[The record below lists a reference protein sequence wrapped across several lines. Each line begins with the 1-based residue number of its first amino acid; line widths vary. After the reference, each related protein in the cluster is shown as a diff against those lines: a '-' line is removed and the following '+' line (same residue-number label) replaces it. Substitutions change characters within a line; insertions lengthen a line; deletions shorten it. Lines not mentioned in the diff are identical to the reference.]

1 MLLSKDCRMKN
12 YITLLFLL
20 LICVGVQAQNL
31 VRFEHFFDTDP
42 GHGLGTI
49 TNITPTTLI
58 NDFSIPLNTG
68 ALSTGFHKLYI
79 RAQNATNQWT
89 HTHIRDFYVV
99 PLTTPSPDITQ
110 IEYFFDT
117 DPGIGLATQISF
129 SAAATITNLAID
141 ISAVPL
147 SSGFHKLY
155 LRSKTSDGIWTH
167 THVRDFYVMNVGVA
181 ENIVKFEYF
190 FDADPG
196 FDNGIAAPV
205 APPSPTVTDQ
215 DIFAD
220 VSALSIGAHTIYL
233 RAKDS
238 GGEWTQVM
246 TGSFSVTVAPPPT
259 ITSFAP
265 TSGPV
270 GTTVVITGTN
280 FSATPSNNI
289 VNFNG
294 TSAVVTASNATSIT
308 ANVPV
313 GATTGPIRVTVAGN
327 TANSTTNFIVTVC
340 PVAPTVTPNQGCENT
355 TVTLAASGGTNGQY
369 RWYTVTTGGTA
380 ISGETNSNYTTPILS
395 ATTTYYV
402 AINDGTCESTR
413 TAVTATINP
422 LPSAP
427 STTGVTACGP
437 TASVLLT
444 AAGGVTGQ
452 YRWYTVATGGTA
464 ITGETNST
472 YTTPTLSATTTYY
485 VSINNGTC
493 ESIRASAI
501 ATITPLPT
509 PPTAIGASVCPATS
523 ATLVASGGTNGQ
535 YKWYSV
541 STGGTPMAGQSNS
554 SFSTPPLSTT
564 VTYYVTITIGVCE
577 STRTP
582 VTATI
587 LTAGCAPVITPQP
600 LATQVEGKIVL
611 DLKPLITTPGTL
623 DVNSIKV
630 VGQPSSGA
638 IATVANGVL
647 TIDYTGKPFSGLESI
662 TLEACNTN
670 STCSQQQFS
679 IEVVGDITIYN
690 AISANGDNKNP
701 NFVLRYIEVLA
712 ETQSNK
718 VSIFNRWGD
727 MVWEGVDY
735 NNTSMVFSGL
745 NNNGGDLPSGT
756 YFYKIEFASGRK
768 TETGYLS
775 LKK

>member
-20 LICVGVQAQNL
+20 LICAGVQAQNL
-31 VRFEHFFDTDP
+31 VRFEYFFDTDP
-42 GHGLGTI
+42 GYGLGTI
-49 TNITPTTLI
+49 TNITPTTTVT
-58 NDFSIPLNTG
+58 DFSIPLSTG
-68 ALSTGFHKLYI
+68 TLSTGFHKLYI

-99 PLTTPSPDITQ
+99 PVTTPSPDITQ
-110 IEYFFDT
+110 IEYFIDT
-117 DPGIGLATQISF
+117 DPGIGLATQVSF

-167 THVRDFYVMNVGVA
+167 THIRDFFVMNVGVA
-181 ENIVKFEYF
+181 ETIVKFEYF

-246 TGSFSVTVAPPPT
+246 TGSFTVTVAPPPT

-294 TSAVVTASNATSIT
+294 TSAVVAASNATSIT

-313 GATTGPIRVTVAGN
+313 GATTGPISATVAGN

-369 RWYTVTTGGTA
+369 RWYTVATGGTA

-413 TAVTATINP
+413 TAVAATINP

-444 AAGGVTGQ
+444 AAGGVAGQ

-600 LATQVEGKIVL
+600 LATQVEGKIVI

-727 MVWEGVDY
+727 VVWEGVNY
-735 NNTSMVFSGL
+735 NNTSVVFSGL

-756 YFYKIEFASGRK
+756 YFYKIEFGSGRK

>member
-42 GHGLGTI
+42 GHGLGSI

-313 GATTGPIRVTVAGN
+313 GATTGPISVTVAGN

-745 NNNGGDLPSGT
+745 NNNGGELPSGT